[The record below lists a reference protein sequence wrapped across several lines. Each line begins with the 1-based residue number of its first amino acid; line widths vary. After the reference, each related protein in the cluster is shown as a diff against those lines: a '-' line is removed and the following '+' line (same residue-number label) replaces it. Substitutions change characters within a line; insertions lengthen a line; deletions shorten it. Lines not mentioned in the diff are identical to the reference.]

1 MQRYQRVLIVDDHP
15 ANVVLLEDILGEEYA
30 LATAS
35 SGEEALAIAPTFR
48 PTVILLD
55 IMMPGIDGY
64 ETCQRI
70 RALAALRHTKIIM
83 VSAKAMVEERLRGYE
98 AGADDYITKPFDEE
112 ELLAKVRVYMRLKS
126 MEEMNQL
133 KTNILTLLRHQT
145 YTPLHGVLGPIRTL
159 QADPDLA
166 VSERMMFLDMAEQS
180 AERLLSL
187 FEKVST
193 LSAMKASEWD
203 FHFVPMDVCEVV
215 QSSIDAIMP
224 QASARQVSIVQ
235 KLREPMVTLLDA
247 QQMLQ
252 VVGILL
258 ENAVQFSP
266 SASEVVIAVQPDND
280 HVCIMV
286 TDHGKGI
293 APESLA
299 QVFEE
304 FAHPDA
310 MRYAARQ
317 GLSLALAREIVWA
330 HDGSITVD
338 SQKGIE
344 TTFTVCLP
352 VAEH

>member
-1 MQRYQRVLIVDDHP
+1 MQHYQRVLIVDDHP
-15 ANVVLLEDILGEEYA
+15 ANVMLLEDILREEYT
-30 LATAS
+30 LATAF

-70 RALAALRHTKIIM
+70 RALPALRHTKIIM

-126 MEEMNQL
+126 VEEMNQL
-133 KTNILTLLRHQT
+133 KTNMLTLLRHQT
-145 YTPLHGVLGPIRTL
+145 YTPLHGVLGPIQTL
-159 QADPDLA
+159 QADPDLD

-187 FEKVST
+187 FEKVSR
-193 LSAMKASEWD
+193 LSAMKAGEWD
-203 FHFVPMDVCEVV
+203 FHFVPMDVCEIV
-215 QSSIDAIMP
+215 QSSIDTILP

-235 KLREPMVTLLDA
+235 QLPEPMVTSLDA
-247 QQMLQ
+247 QQMLE

-258 ENAVQFSP
+258 ENAVQFS
-266 SASEVVIAVQPDND
+266 SGGNEVVITVQSDNG
-280 HVCIMV
+280 HACIIV
-286 TDHGKGI
+286 TDHGPGI
-293 APESLA
+293 APEALE

-304 FAHPDA
+304 FTHPDA

-317 GLSLALAREIVWA
+317 GLSLALAQEIVWA
-330 HDGSITVD
+330 HQGTIMVQ
-338 SQKGIE
+338 SQQGIA
-344 TTFTVCLP
+344 TTFTVRFPLSKR
-352 VAEH
+352 